1 MGLKTSGFVTDEH
14 GERVLGQAIGNRVI
28 DGRLEATA
36 WSDRRYR
43 DYERR
48 AREDAMI
55 GAFTQGSRNPVR
67 YQRVVEERWHRR
79 YPEHFRD
86 AGDVE
91 RALAHAAA
99 TPVPDDDDDLAD
111 NTMNLRRRIMGQ

>member
-1 MGLKTSGFVTDEH
+1 MGLKTSGFITDEQ

-28 DGRLEATA
+28 DGRLEATS

-55 GAFTQGSRNPVR
+55 GAFTQGSRDPLG
-67 YQRVVEERWHRR
+67 YQRAVDARWHRR
-79 YPEHFRD
+79 YPPMRD
-86 AGDVE
+86 AGDEE

-99 TPVPDDDDDLAD
+99 TPVPDDDDLAD